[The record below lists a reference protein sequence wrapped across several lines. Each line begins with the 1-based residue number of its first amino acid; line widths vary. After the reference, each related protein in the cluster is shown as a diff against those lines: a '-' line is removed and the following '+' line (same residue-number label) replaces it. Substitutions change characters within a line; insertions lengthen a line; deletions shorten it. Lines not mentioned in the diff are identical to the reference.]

1 MGETTYTPVRDYFK
15 TRNGKAM
22 GADHPIAWTHE
33 PATGSRF
40 FYTAFDHDL
49 RTLSTP
55 FVCQHILK
63 PSSGRVRGRRCVPS
77 RHHKEKPQRETH
89 AHAPPAADRPN
100 IVIFIEDNLSWYD
113 MACFGGPTRAR
124 TPNLDRLTE
133 VGMKLNGAYRAYR
146 YHPISRRWA
155 CGEISAESEP

>member
-49 RTLSTP
+49 RTLSTT

-63 PSSGRVRGRRCVPS
+63 PSSGRVRVRRCVPS
-77 RHHKEKPQRETH
+77 SHHKEKPQRETH
-89 AHAPPAADRPN
+89 AHAPLPPIDLTSSSLSRTICHGMTWRALADPLVHER
-100 IVIFIEDNLSWYD
+100 
-113 MACFGGPTRAR
+113 R
-124 TPNLDRLTE
+124 TLID
-133 VGMKLNGAYRAYR
+133 
-146 YHPISRRWA
+146 
-155 CGEISAESEP
+155 